1 MAAAAVNWPDFFLSV
16 VGAGAAL
23 TGLVFVAISLHPR
36 EIASSPVLR
45 TRAQGAMFGFT
56 AVLFVGLAMLVPP
69 PGDHLAAAAVGA
81 IALLIL
87 IGLFRLQLTQVRHP
101 VRSSAFVRWFLH
113 AIAVAF
119 AAGGGIG
126 LAIQPSTT
134 WQAILAAAILIFL
147 GNSIW
152 QCWLLVMRID
162 VPDVEHPAVGPAAL
176 KL

>member
-1 MAAAAVNWPDFFLSV
+1 MAAAVVSWHDFFLSV

-56 AVLFVGLAMLVPP
+56 AVLFVGLAMSIPA
-69 PGDHLAAAAVGA
+69 PGDRLAATAVGA
-81 IALLIL
+81 MALLVL
-87 IGLFRLQLTQVRHP
+87 VGLFRLQLTQVRHP
-101 VRSSAFVRWFLH
+101 VRSTAFIRWLLH
-113 AIAVAF
+113 AIAVALV
-119 AAGGGIG
+119 AGGGIG
-126 LAIQPSTT
+126 LAIKPNTG
-134 WQAILAAAILIFL
+134 WLAILAAAILVFVS
-147 GNSIW
+147 NSIW

-162 VPDVEHPAVGPAAL
+162 VPEVGQPVVGAAAP

>member
-1 MAAAAVNWPDFFLSV
+1 MAAAVSWHDFFLSV

-56 AVLFVGLAMLVPP
+56 AVLFVGLAMSIPSPGESLV
-69 PGDHLAAAAVGA
+69 AAVVGA
-81 IALLIL
+81 IALLVL
-87 IGLFRLQLTQVRHP
+87 IALFRLQLTQVRHP
-101 VRSSAFVRWFLH
+101 VRSSAFLRWLLH
-113 AIAVAF
+113 AIAVALV
-119 AAGGGIG
+119 AAGGIGI
-126 LAIQPSTT
+126 AIEPNTT
-134 WQAILAAAILIFL
+134 WQVTLAAAILIFL
-147 GNSIW
+147 ANAIW

-162 VPDVEHPAVGPAAL
+162 VPEAGHPAVEPAAL

>member
-1 MAAAAVNWPDFFLSV
+1 MAATVVSWHDFFLSA

-56 AVLFVGLAMLVPP
+56 SVLFIGLVMSVPSP
-69 PGDHLAAAAVGA
+69 DDRVAAAALGA

-87 IGLFRLQLTQVRHP
+87 IAVFRLQLTQVRHP
-101 VRSSAFVRWFLH
+101 VRSGAFARWLMH
-113 AIAVAF
+113 ATAVACV
-119 AAGGGIG
+119 AVGALG
-126 LAIQPSTT
+126 LAIKPSAGL
-134 WQAILAAAILIFL
+134 QVIVGAATLIFV

-152 QCWLLVMRID
+152 QCWLLVMRVD
-162 VPDVEHPAVGPAAL
+162 VPEVRRPVDGPADP
-176 KL
+176 KF